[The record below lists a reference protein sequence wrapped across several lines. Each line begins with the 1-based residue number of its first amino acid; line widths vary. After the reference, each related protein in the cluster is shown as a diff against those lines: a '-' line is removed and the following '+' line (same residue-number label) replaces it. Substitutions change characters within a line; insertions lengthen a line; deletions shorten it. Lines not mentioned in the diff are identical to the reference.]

1 MVWCKE
7 KEAETKGQEVRKML
21 EGLGLSQYADSLIEE
36 HGFERIAWFNNVQDL
51 PTKCGVKVG
60 HAEAIMLEVRKKA
73 GVNKKATTSPVSVE
87 SDTEKD
93 EVLDDEDRPARKNK
107 KKRARLASADDGGNY
122 VPSSWTE
129 IESEW
134 SEFQEARD
142 ANPKKE
148 FGTQRFRIQK
158 KKKYSASALGRWGHW
173 LVAMDAAGA
182 TAREMDA
189 EKLPVSL
196 RGLDQWKEKHD

>member
-1 MVWCKE
+1 MMWCKE
-7 KEAETKGQEVRKML
+7 KEAETKGQEVRKVL

-107 KKRARLASADDGGNY
+107 KKRARLASANDVGNY

-129 IESEW
+129 IERVVRVPGSQGSKSEERVW
-134 SEFQEARD
+134 R
-142 ANPKKE
+142 
-148 FGTQRFRIQK
+148 T
-158 KKKYSASALGRWGHW
+158 ALPH
-173 LVAMDAAGA
+173 
-182 TAREMDA
+182 
-189 EKLPVSL
+189 S
-196 RGLDQWKEKHD
+196 KEKKVPSLCA